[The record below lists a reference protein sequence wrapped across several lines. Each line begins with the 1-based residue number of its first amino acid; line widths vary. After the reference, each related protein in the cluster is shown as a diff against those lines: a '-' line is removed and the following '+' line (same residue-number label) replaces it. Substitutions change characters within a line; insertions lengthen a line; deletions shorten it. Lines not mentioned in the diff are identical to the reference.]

1 MVLPSD
7 PTNWEA
13 GSPASQPFKGTDMF
27 FVIWYEGWSER
38 VVARETEA
46 DAKAFIDETGMDPDE
61 FEIMEGDYPDL

>member
-1 MVLPSD
+1 ML
-7 PTNWEA
+7 
-13 GSPASQPFKGTDMF
+13 
-27 FVIWYEGWSER
+27 FVVWYEGWSER